1 MDGIQAKAE
10 SAFQGMTAKEISKP
24 VEDFAEGIGKIGGNI
39 VGAAAALLL
48 SKESNK
54 EEQTSAAIAAQLK
67 QKTKDLDRTGKNLIE
82 LPTKSVQLTIEIIK
96 LSKQFVLAKSKD
108 SFKDLKS
115 RLSDTFGSIK
125 RFMFDRSKGKVN
137 IKEEVRGSS
146 AEQAKK
152 LIDLLKTPEGENAPH
167 DFYNV
172 TIASE
177 GVKLLEV
184 KDGKV
189 EMNAIAEHM
198 DSAVIEAAINR
209 DTIPAVLNPNLTKIP
224 SESLTGRIL
233 AQQQSEV
240 VNGDSIGELPTAAVS
255 ESAQTNI
262 AQSNT
267 ETVDDPLANNRQR
280 LEQLVRL
287 HEIGKTDKNNFVIGN
302 GKNQVT
308 IRATADLGNSKK
320 YTVTR
325 AGVEPFTF
333 VTNEDGEVIVHDVNI
348 ESIDDVLD
356 SAELGFNGQF
366 GSEFTPKAKSVSKPI
381 AQLSNL
387 ATAVKNL
394 PEEQK
399 SFEFG
404 DKSYQLV
411 KDAKATTISNDNGKL
426 TIDVNGKLFATGTIL
441 SELTTGGKNSNAMQI
456 VAKIRADGDE
466 VERLLS
472 IERGAANAGDV
483 ELATGVAKQAKAGF
497 AQVNSAVGE
506 LKNIATREV
515 VKTPTVIAADEVLET
530 QKQELSTATQV
541 RAEKVLSLADL
552 NDLPDEIEND
562 VRQKTGLLAQ
572 LNNDEEATKLVET
585 LAEIER
591 ELAIASEES
600 LQQ

>member
-1 MDGIQAKAE
+1 MDGIQAKAQ

-24 VEDFAEGIGKIGGNI
+24 VEDLAEGIGKIGVNI
-39 VGAAAALLL
+39 VEASVAALLP
-48 SKESNK
+48 KKSNK
-54 EEQTSAAIAAQLK
+54 EEQTSADIAAQLK
-67 QKTKDLDRTGKNLIE
+67 QKTKDLDRIGKNLIE
-82 LPTKSVQLTIEIIK
+82 LPTKSAQLTIEIIK

-115 RLSDTFGSIK
+115 RLSNTFGSIK
-125 RFMFDRSKGKVN
+125 QFMFDRSKGKVN

-152 LIDLLKTPEGENAPH
+152 LINLLKTPKGENAPH

-184 KDGKV
+184 KNGKV

-255 ESAQTNI
+255 ESEEVNI
-262 AQSNT
+262 AQFNT
-267 ETVDDPLANNRQR
+267 EIVNDPLANNWQR
-280 LEQLVRL
+280 LEQLARL
-287 HEIGKTDKNNFVIGN
+287 HEIGKTDKNNLVVGN

-308 IRATADLGNSKK
+308 ISATEDLDNNKK

-325 AGVEPFTF
+325 AGSEPYSFI
-333 VTNEDGEVIVHDVNI
+333 VNEDSELIVHEINI

-366 GSEFTPKAKSVSKPI
+366 GSEFTPRAKSVSKPI
-381 AQLSNL
+381 TQLSNL
-387 ATAVKNL
+387 ANEVKNL
-394 PEEQK
+394 PEGQK

-404 DKSYQLV
+404 DKSYQII

-426 TIDVNGKLFATGTIL
+426 TIGVNGKISITGTIL
-441 SELTTGGKNSNAMQI
+441 SELTAGGKNSNSMQI

-472 IERGAANAGDV
+472 IERGAANVGDV
-483 ELATGVAKQAKAGF
+483 ELATGVAKQAKVGF
-497 AQVNSAVGE
+497 AHVNSSVGD
-506 LKNIATREV
+506 LKNIAQREV

-530 QKQELSTATQV
+530 QKQELSTAKQV
-541 RAEKVLSLADL
+541 RVEKVLSLADL
-552 NDLPDEIEND
+552 NDLPDRIEND
-562 VRQKTGLLAQ
+562 DRPKTGLLAQ
-572 LNNDEEATKLVET
+572 LNNDAEATKLVES
-585 LAEIER
+585 ER
-591 ELAIASEES
+591 ELAPAAEES